1 MMAQVYFTYLPRMA
15 ELIVAGVIQLDPWL
29 EPFKDSLKQR
39 YAKAQNWIKTINETE
54 GGLEKFSRV
63 GQSFSRQLLILTN

>member
-1 MMAQVYFTYLPRMA
+1 MELPRAFQMMALVSSNSFPKMA

-63 GQSFSRQLLILTN
+63 S